1 MQTMKQLFQG
11 KRKLI
16 TIPVVGIL
24 ALAFFPIAIGLGLG
38 YLIFKKVGNT
48 KVRYISLAAVGLL
61 TLFFGSTW
69 VAAMSSPSKT
79 PPVAVQSEQTAKVDT
94 NQSQATKPVEQNTSP
109 TPTFKPQTAPANKNI
124 VLAKVVEVVDGD
136 TIKVDLGSGN
146 IKTVRYIGIDTPET
160 VDPRKTVQCFGKE
173 ASAKN
178 KELVGGGT
186 VGLEK
191 DVSETDKY
199 GRLLRYVYMGDLFIN
214 QELVAQGYAH
224 SSSYPPDIKYQDKF
238 TASEKQARASNKGLW
253 GACSTPS
260 PTPKPATNTNSG
272 TSSGGSTGTTNTQQ
286 SNTYSGGDKDCK
298 DFATQAE
305 AQAYFNSKGGSA
317 SNNVD
322 RLDGND
328 HDGRVCESL
337 P

>member
-1 MQTMKQLFQG
+1 MKRLFQG
-11 KRKLI
+11 KRKFVS
-16 TIPVVGIL
+16 IPVVGIL
-24 ALAFFPIAIGLGLG
+24 GLAFFPIAIGLLLG
-38 YLIFKKVGNT
+38 YLAYKKIGNA
-48 KVRYISLAAVGLL
+48 KVRYISVAVIGLL

-69 VAAMSSPSKT
+69 VAAMSSPTKPST
-79 PPVAVQSEQTAKVDT
+79 AIVQSEQTAKVDF
-94 NQSQATKPVEQNTSP
+94 NESQATKPVEQNTSP

-124 VLAKVVEVVDGD
+124 VLAKVTEVVDGD
-136 TIKVDLGSGN
+136 TIKVDLGNGN

-160 VDPRKTVQCFGKE
+160 VDPRKSVQCFGKE

-224 SSSYPPDIKYQDKF
+224 ASAYPPDVKYQDKF
-238 TASEKQARASNKGLW
+238 TTAEQQARTSNKGLW
-253 GACSTPS
+253 GTCNTPS
-260 PTPKPATNTNSG
+260 PTPKPATTNSG
-272 TSSGGSTGTTNTQQ
+272 TTTTGESTGTSNTQQ

-298 DFATQAE
+298 DFSTQAE
-305 AQAYFNSKGGSA
+305 AQAYFNSKGGSVT
-317 SNNVD
+317 NNVD
-322 RLDGND
+322 RLDGSD

>member
-1 MQTMKQLFQG
+1 MKQLFQG
-11 KRKLI
+11 KRKFIL
-16 TIPVVGIL
+16 IPVLGIL
-24 ALAFFPIAIGLGLG
+24 ALAFFPIAIDLGLG

-48 KVRYISLAAVGLL
+48 KMRYTSLAVVGLL

-69 VAAMSSPSKT
+69 VAAMSSPSK
-79 PPVAVQSEQTAKVDT
+79 PIAEIKQSAQIDYNK
-94 NQSQATKPVEQNTSP
+94 SYATKPVEENPSP
-109 TPTFKPQTAPANKNI
+109 TPTFAPQTAPANKNI
-124 VLAKVVEVVDGD
+124 VLARVTEVVDGD
-136 TIKVDLGSGN
+136 TIKVDLGNNN
-146 IKTVRYIGIDTPET
+146 IKTVRYIGMDTPET

-214 QELVAQGYAH
+214 QALVAEGYAY
-224 SSSYPPDIKYQDKF
+224 SSSYPPDIKYQDALKK
-238 TASEKQARASNKGLW
+238 SEQQARTANKGLW
-253 GACSTPS
+253 GACNTPS
-260 PTPKPATNTNSG
+260 PTSKPATTNSG
-272 TSSGGSTGTTNTQQ
+272 TTTGGSTTTNTGS

-298 DFATQAE
+298 DFSTQAE
-305 AQAYFNSKGGSA
+305 AQTYFNSKGGSA
-317 SNNVD
+317 TNNVD

>member
-1 MQTMKQLFQG
+1 MPSVLDADLSLSMSKHKFPYRWNLSDGYPAEGIEHHKSTVLTTFACGGGSSMG
-11 KRKLI
+11 YKLAGFD
-16 TIPVVGIL
+16 V
-24 ALAFFPIAIGLGLG
+24 IGCNEIDPEMMRLYDANHHPKHKFLED
-38 YLIFKKVGNT
+38 I
-48 KVRYISLAAVGLL
+48 R
-61 TLFFGSTW
+61 
-69 VAAMSSPSKT
+69 
-79 PPVAVQSEQTAKVDT
+79 
-94 NQSQATKPVEQNTSP
+94 
-109 TPTFKPQTAPANKNI
+109 TFKNGTDLPEEFYNLDI
-124 VLAKVVEVVDGD
+124 LDGSPPCSVFSIAGQRED
-136 TIKVDLGSGN
+136 AW
-146 IKTVRYIGIDTPET
+146 
-160 VDPRKTVQCFGKE
+160 GKE

-214 QELVAQGYAH
+214 QELVAQGYATAV
-224 SSSYPPDIKYQDKF
+224 SYPPDIKYQDKF
-238 TASEKQARASNKGLW
+238 RQSEQQARSSNKGLW
-253 GACSTPS
+253 GTCNTAS
-260 PTPKPATNTNSG
+260 PTPKPVTNTTSG
-272 TSSGGSTGTTNTQQ
+272 TSTGGSTGTTNTQ

-298 DFATQAE
+298 DFSTQAE

>member
-1 MQTMKQLFQG
+1 MKSLFQG

-16 TIPVVGIL
+16 SIPVLGIL

-48 KVRYISLAAVGLL
+48 KVRYTSLVVIGLL

-69 VAAMSSPSKT
+69 VAAMSSPSKPST
-79 PPVAVQSEQTAKVDT
+79 AIVQSEQTAKVYL
-94 NQSQATKPVEQNTSP
+94 NKSQAEKPSEQPTSI

-124 VLAKVVEVVDGD
+124 VLAKVTEVVDGD
-136 TIKVDLGSGN
+136 TIKVDLGNGN

-160 VDPRKTVQCFGKE
+160 VDPRKSVQCFGKE

-178 KELVGGGT
+178 KELVGGST

-214 QELVAQGYAH
+214 QELVVQGYAH
-224 SSSYPPDIKYQDKF
+224 ASSYPPDVKYQDKLN
-238 TASEKQARASNKGLW
+238 ASQQQARAANKGLW
-253 GACSTPS
+253 RACNTPS
-260 PTPKPATNTNSG
+260 PTPKPATTNSN
-272 TSSGGSTGTTNTQQ
+272 TTTGGSTGTTNTQS

-298 DFATQAE
+298 DFSTQTE

-322 RLDGND
+322 RLDGSD

>member
-1 MQTMKQLFQG
+1 MKQLFQG
-11 KRKLI
+11 KRKFI
-16 TIPVVGIL
+16 SIPVAGIL
-24 ALAFFPIAIGLGLG
+24 GLAFFPIAIGLLLG
-38 YLIFKKVGNT
+38 YLAFKKIGNS
-48 KVRYISLAAVGLL
+48 KVRYTSVAIIGLL

-69 VAAMSSPSKT
+69 VAAMSSPSK
-79 PPVAVQSEQTAKVDT
+79 PQEAKTEVKQAAQIDY
-94 NQSQATKPVEQNTSP
+94 NESQATKPVEQSTSP
-109 TPTFKPQTAPANKNI
+109 SPTFTPQTAPANKNI
-124 VLAKVVEVVDGD
+124 VLAKVTEVVDGD
-136 TIKVDLGSGN
+136 TIKVDLGNGN

-224 SSSYPPDIKYQDKF
+224 ASAYPPDIKYQSKF
-238 TASEKQARASNKGLW
+238 TAAEQQARISNKGLW
-253 GACSTPS
+253 GACNTPS
-260 PTPKPATNTNSG
+260 PTPKPTTTNSG
-272 TSSGGSTGTTNTQQ
+272 ITTGGSTGTANTQT

-298 DFATQAE
+298 DFSTRAE

>member
-1 MQTMKQLFQG
+1 MQSVKQLFRG
-11 KRKLI
+11 KRKFI
-16 TIPVVGIL
+16 SIPVLGIL

-48 KVRYISLAAVGLL
+48 KVRYASLAIVGLL

-69 VAAMSSPSKT
+69 VAAMSSPTK
-79 PPVAVQSEQTAKVDT
+79 PQTAEVKQAAQIDY
-94 NQSQATKPVEQNTSP
+94 NESQATKPVEENPSP
-109 TPTFKPQTAPANKNI
+109 TPTFAPQTAPANKNI
-124 VLAKVVEVVDGD
+124 VLARVTEVVDGD
-136 TIKVDLGSGN
+136 TIKVDLGNGN

-224 SSSYPPDIKYQDKF
+224 ASSYPPDIKYQNKLN
-238 TASEKQARASNKGLW
+238 ASQQQARAANKGLW
-253 GACSTPS
+253 GACNTSSPT
-260 PTPKPATNTNSG
+260 PTPKPVTTNSG
-272 TSSGGSTGTTNTQQ
+272 TTTGGSTGTTNTQTN
-286 SNTYSGGDKDCK
+286 NTYSGGDKDCK
-298 DFATQAE
+298 DFSTQAE

-317 SNNVD
+317 TNNVD

-328 HDGRVCESL
+328 HDGKVCESL